1 MKKEFKDFA
10 KSILLLVLI
19 FISTLMFAMGGLAL
33 VAAIFVIPGVDVFIV
48 SLAVMI
54 ISYYSCIK
62 AFKDIIIINKKEKN
76 IKR

>member
-1 MKKEFKDFA
+1 MKFYGF
-10 KSILLLVLI
+10 LLLGLGI
-19 FISTLMFAMGGLAL
+19 FAGFISTLMFAMGGLAL